1 MKEDYTDIIQQVSQV
16 VFEAINEREEN
27 LSTEVKELDGQ
38 LAKLLRLVGREVM
51 SMCFNEASQKV
62 TNESKK
68 KGLVV
73 HRREKV
79 KYSVI
84 FGIVEVN
91 SPYLWHK
98 QEGWGIRPVVEKL
111 GLKPGERSIA
121 VKRALTDFG
130 AEESFGQA
138 AKRFQEHYGWT
149 VERGAI
155 RREVEAIANDA
166 ESFVEKRLLALE
178 TKYKNLVP
186 PKRRTGWNR
195 VLVELDGCQIRTG
208 ILVSNETKELTPL
221 RSLKKRKRKIDW
233 REVRVGLAR
242 PVENKDSRTFIAKM
256 AQDPEL
262 VPQLHSAAVDQGLS
276 IYTLVFGVADGGNG
290 LKEAL
295 EAKFTNFQFI
305 LDYAHFKQHLYQA
318 VEAMELESQWRSI
331 WLNCSQDLIEGGRV
345 KAIISR
351 LKHWSGQ
358 GKEVVFNLVKYLERF
373 RQSVH
378 YQKYREL
385 GLPIGSGEIES
396 SHRYI
401 PQKRLKIPGATW
413 HPNTI
418 NPMLALRVIRSNDWW
433 DEFWQTYTCSKKLLM
448 A

>member
-1 MKEDYTDIIQQVSQV
+1 
-16 VFEAINEREEN
+16 
-27 LSTEVKELDGQ
+27 
-38 LAKLLRLVGREVM
+38 M

-208 ILVSNETKELTPL
+208 ILVSNETKELTPKEKL
-221 RSLKKRKRKIDW
+221 DKIGQPSL
-233 REVRVGLAR
+233 V
-242 PVENKDSRTFIAKM
+242 
-256 AQDPEL
+256 
-262 VPQLHSAAVDQGLS
+262 
-276 IYTLVFGVADGGNG
+276 
-290 LKEAL
+290 
-295 EAKFTNFQFI
+295 
-305 LDYAHFKQHLYQA
+305 
-318 VEAMELESQWRSI
+318 
-331 WLNCSQDLIEGGRV
+331 
-345 KAIISR
+345 
-351 LKHWSGQ
+351 
-358 GKEVVFNLVKYLERF
+358 
-373 RQSVH
+373 
-378 YQKYREL
+378 L
-385 GLPIGSGEIES
+385 GLELLIFRSW
-396 SHRYI
+396 
-401 PQKRLKIPGATW
+401 QAKRAT
-413 HPNTI
+413 
-418 NPMLALRVIRSNDWW
+418 
-433 DEFWQTYTCSKKLLM
+433 Y
-448 A
+448 

>member
-1 MKEDYTDIIQQVSQV
+1 M
-16 VFEAINEREEN
+16 
-27 LSTEVKELDGQ
+27 
-38 LAKLLRLVGREVM
+38 
-51 SMCFNEASQKV
+51 
-62 TNESKK
+62 
-68 KGLVV
+68 
-73 HRREKV
+73 
-79 KYSVI
+79 
-84 FGIVEVN
+84 
-91 SPYLWHK
+91 
-98 QEGWGIRPVVEKL
+98 
-111 GLKPGERSIA
+111 
-121 VKRALTDFG
+121 
-130 AEESFGQA
+130 
-138 AKRFQEHYGWT
+138 
-149 VERGAI
+149 
-155 RREVEAIANDA
+155 
-166 ESFVEKRLLALE
+166 
-178 TKYKNLVP
+178 
-186 PKRRTGWNR
+186 
-195 VLVELDGCQIRTG
+195 
-208 ILVSNETKELTPL
+208 
-221 RSLKKRKRKIDW
+221 
-233 REVRVGLAR
+233 
-242 PVENKDSRTFIAKM
+242 
-256 AQDPEL
+256 
-262 VPQLHSAAVDQGLS
+262 
-276 IYTLVFGVADGGNG
+276 VFGVADGGNG

-418 NPMLALRVIRSNDWW
+418 NPEGKVRQNWTTFSSPGFGIANFSFLAGKTSYLLITKLGLLTIKMLVLPRLSNFVQFHWTP
-433 DEFWQTYTCSKKLLM
+433 FKHGN
-448 A
+448 